1 MVFYPLN
8 TSTAIPLISL
18 QADMKPRTRIAK
30 KRFYSVADFNREFAN
45 DDACLEYIKERRWP
59 NGVTKCEKCSIERKH
74 HRVTGRTAY
83 ACDHC
88 GNHIYPLTGTVF
100 ARSTTSL
107 KTWFYVMYLMG
118 STNSSISAKRI
129 QRETGV
135 TYKTAWRTLR
145 QIRRLLTNED
155 LQPEPTMAEMDDRN
169 VAVLPREEDRRAL
182 SQPERER
189 QAGSLG

>member
-1 MVFYPLN
+1 
-8 TSTAIPLISL
+8 
-18 QADMKPRTRIAK
+18 MKPRTRIAK

-45 DDACLEYIKERRWP
+45 DDACLEYIKEQRWP

-88 GNHIYPLTGTVF
+88 GNHIYPLTGSVF
-100 ARSTTSL
+100 AKSTTSL
-107 KTWFYVMYLMG
+107 KIWFYVIYLMG
-118 STNSSISAKRI
+118 STNSSLSAKRI

-145 QIRRLLTNED
+145 QIRRLLTSED
-155 LQPEPTMAEMDDRN
+155 SQVVQPTMEMDKGD
-169 VAVLPREEDRRAL
+169 ASGLREEGIGGLSHQQRA
-182 SQPERER
+182 RA
-189 QAGSLG
+189 AGSVG

>member
-1 MVFYPLN
+1 
-8 TSTAIPLISL
+8 
-18 QADMKPRTRIAK
+18 MKSRASRAK
-30 KRFYSVADFNREFAN
+30 KLFYSVADFNREFAN

-88 GNHIYPLTGTVF
+88 GNHIYPLTGSVF
-100 ARSTTSL
+100 AKSTTSL

-118 STNSSISAKRI
+118 STNNSISAKRI

-145 QIRRLLTNED
+145 QIRRLLINED
-155 LQPEPTMAEMDDRN
+155 LQVEPMTAEMDNGDGS
-169 VAVLPREEDRRAL
+169 VLSREGDRRAL